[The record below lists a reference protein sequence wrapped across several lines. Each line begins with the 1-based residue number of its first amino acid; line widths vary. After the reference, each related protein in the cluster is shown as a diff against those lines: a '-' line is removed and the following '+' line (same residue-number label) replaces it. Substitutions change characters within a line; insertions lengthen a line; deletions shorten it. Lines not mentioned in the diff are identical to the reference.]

1 MKNLIF
7 RYLNFHQII
16 IINLFFLIAILACIS
31 AISVGSYDLTLKQY
45 FEGNLSDLDIII
57 FKNIRIPRVLLAGFV
72 GASLSITGACLQGLF
87 RNPLAD
93 PGLIGVSAGAALGAT
108 ISIVIGSEIFSS
120 DSFGSYIIPFFAI
133 LGSALVIIIL
143 FVITNGFKNSAITYM
158 LLAGIAINSLA
169 GVGIGILT
177 YISDDTELRSLTFWT
192 MGSFGGVRWT
202 LILPAIVLMFII
214 MLWTFRFARKLDL
227 IQLGEIEAYRL
238 GVNIKKLKFNIIISS
253 AIMVGLGVSLSGMIG
268 FVGLVV
274 PHIVRLIGGVNHNYL
289 LPASALFGAFLMIVA
304 DMISRVIIQPA
315 ELPVGLITSA
325 IGAPFF
331 LWLIFKIRKS

>member
-16 IINLFFLIAILACIS
+16 IINLFLLIAILACVS

-108 ISIVIGSEIFSS
+108 ISIVIGSEFFLS
-120 DSFGSYIIPFFAI
+120 DSFSSYIIPFFAI

-202 LILPAIVLMFII
+202 LILPTIVLMFIV

-238 GVNIKKLKFNIIISS
+238 GVNIKKLKFNIITSS

-289 LPASALFGAFLMIVA
+289 LPASALFGAFLMIFA

-325 IGAPFF
+325 IGSPFF